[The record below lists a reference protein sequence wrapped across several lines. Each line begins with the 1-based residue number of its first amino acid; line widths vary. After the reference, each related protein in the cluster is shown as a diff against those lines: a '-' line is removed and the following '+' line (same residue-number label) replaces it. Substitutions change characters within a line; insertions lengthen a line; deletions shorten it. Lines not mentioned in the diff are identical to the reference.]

1 LLPPSLNEVLNYTTP
16 VAAILLAAGSLLH
29 CSLMC
34 GPIAA
39 ATMNT
44 AKSVSSRKWH
54 FFQYQ
59 LGRSFA
65 YSVAGLAAAS
75 VGHVLRPSPIA
86 VGVFLVVVLTVVIVQ
101 LFQITLPSVSL
112 VAYSRFVRPLQ
123 RLKPIGKFQSLGL
136 GLLTPLIPCGQL
148 WMVFGFS
155 ALATSPAEG
164 AALAFGFS
172 VFSAPGV
179 YGFSFLKEQLLKL
192 SVRQPNLIK
201 VCLRSAIVFVLA
213 LSAVK
218 YSSLLSQT
226 SQAEAKS
233 SSPTNLICH

>member
-1 LLPPSLNEVLNYTTP
+1 MLPPSLNDVFNYTTP
-16 VAAILLAAGSLLH
+16 AAAIVLAAGSLLH

-39 ATMNT
+39 ATMNSS
-44 AKSVSSRKWH
+44 KSVSSRKWH

-59 LGRSFA
+59 LGRSFS
-65 YSVAGLAAAS
+65 YSAAGFAAAS

-86 VGVFLVVVLTVVIVQ
+86 VGVFLALILVLVIVQ
-101 LFQITLPSVSL
+101 LFQITIPKVSL
-112 VAYSRFVRPLQ
+112 AAYAQFVRPLQ
-123 RLKPIGKFQSLGL
+123 RLKPMGKFQSLSL

-148 WMVFGFS
+148 WMVIGFS
-155 ALATSPAEG
+155 ALATTPTEG
-164 AALAFGFS
+164 AALALGFS
-172 VFSAPGV
+172 LFSAPGV
-179 YGFSFLKEQLLKL
+179 YGFSFLKEQLLKI
-192 SVRQPNLIK
+192 SVRQPRLMK